1 MRKSWRSGD
10 REAFL
15 IMICYPV
22 GLRKNSPR
30 GQGLGKESACPEGTG
45 RALRILEHH
54 LLRDVEG
61 PFVIFGMKDGHLLG
75 GGEARRQAAL
85 SSMQDRMLRVSRE
98 SQMMA
103 MEQTRK
109 AMPLMAESLAQMAER
124 VSTMNN
130 AANKATYGD
139 ICIHVYEALGQDTR
153 ELVDAIGARPNDA
166 IARGVAVFA

>member
-1 MRKSWRSGD
+1 
-10 REAFL
+10 
-15 IMICYPV
+15 
-22 GLRKNSPR
+22 
-30 GQGLGKESACPEGTG
+30 
-45 RALRILEHH
+45 
-54 LLRDVEG
+54 
-61 PFVIFGMKDGHLLG
+61 MKDGHLLG